1 MFIEGGII
9 GLILGKVRGGRF
21 SNFSYLSIR
30 AWPLIFLAFFIQVSP
45 AFTNKISALSSFQG
59 YAYGL
64 SNGVII
70 LLLLFNLNKRG
81 LKVMLAGLLLN
92 LVAVYFNGWKIP
104 VSMEGLQLAGL
115 DAMVE
120 AIQSGKIAN
129 YIPLDSLQH
138 WSKYL
143 AKFIVIPKP
152 YPLAKVISIGDL
164 FITLGLTL
172 FIYGEMTKNHL
183 HSRSRMI
190 KFGYKGTI

>member
-30 AWPLIFLAFFIQVSP
+30 AWPLIFLAFFVQISP
-45 AFTNKISALSSFQG
+45 AFTDKISALAGFQF
-59 YAYGL
+59 YAYGISVGL
-64 SNGVII
+64 II
-70 LLLLFNLNKRG
+70 LLLLLNMDKRG
-81 LKVMLAGLLLN
+81 LKIMLVGLLLN
-92 LVAVYFNGWKIP
+92 LAAIYFNTWKMP

-115 DAMVE
+115 QPMLE
-120 AIQSGKIAN
+120 AIRSGKIAN
-129 YIPLDSLQH
+129 YMPLENIHH

-152 YPLAKVISIGDL
+152 YPLAKVVSVGDL
-164 FITLGLTL
+164 FITLGLIL
-172 FIYGEMTKNHL
+172 FIQGEMTKNHL

>member
-9 GLILGKVRGGRF
+9 GWILGKVRGGRF
-21 SNFSYLSIR
+21 SNFSYVSIR
-30 AWPLIFLAFFIQVSP
+30 AWPLIFLAFFVQISP
-45 AFTNKISALSSFQG
+45 AFTDKISALAWFQL
-59 YAYGL
+59 YAYGISVGL
-64 SNGVII
+64 MI
-70 LLLLFNLNKRG
+70 LLLLVNLDKCG
-81 LKVMLAGLLLN
+81 FKIMLVGLLLN
-92 LVAVYFNGWKIP
+92 LAAICFNTWKMP

-115 DAMVE
+115 QPMFE

-129 YIPLDSLQH
+129 YMPLENIQH

-152 YPLAKVISIGDL
+152 YPLAKVVSIGDL
-164 FITLGLTL
+164 FITLGLIL
-172 FIYGEMTKNHL
+172 FIQREMTKNHL

>member
-30 AWPLIFLAFFIQVSP
+30 AWPLIFLAFFVQISP
-45 AFTNKISALSSFQG
+45 AFTDKISVLAGFQF
-59 YAYGL
+59 YAYGISVGL
-64 SNGVII
+64 II
-70 LLLLFNLNKRG
+70 LLLLLNLDKRG
-81 LKVMLAGLLLN
+81 LKIMLVGLLLN
-92 LVAVYFNGWKIP
+92 LAAIYFNTWKMP

-115 DAMVE
+115 QPMLE

-129 YIPLDSLQH
+129 YMPLENIHH

-152 YPLAKVISIGDL
+152 YPLAKVVSVGDL
-164 FITLGLTL
+164 FITLGLIL
-172 FIYGEMTKNHL
+172 FIQGEMTKNYL

>member
-30 AWPLIFLAFFIQVSP
+30 AWPLIFLAFFVQISP
-45 AFTNKISALSSFQG
+45 AFTDKISALAGFQF
-59 YAYGL
+59 YAYGISVGL
-64 SNGVII
+64 II
-70 LLLLFNLNKRG
+70 LLMLLNMDKRG
-81 LKVMLAGLLLN
+81 LKIMLVGLLLN
-92 LVAVYFNGWKIP
+92 LAAIYFNTWKMP

-115 DAMVE
+115 QPMLE
-120 AIQSGKIAN
+120 AIRSGKIAN
-129 YIPLDSLQH
+129 YIPLENIQH

-152 YPLAKVISIGDL
+152 YPLAKVVSVGDL
-164 FITLGLTL
+164 FITLGLIL
-172 FIYGEMTKNHL
+172 FIQGEMTKNHL